1 MLISCSVERLYD
13 RAGDTMARPLCPACG
28 SRSVQKWGRT
38 SSGAQRWRCGDCKGA
53 FTLKIDNSAKR
64 LDEFLDWLLS
74 KKRQADMPG
83 AGRTFRRR
91 TQEFWHVWPLPP
103 VTGEVCRVVFVDGIY
118 LARNV
123 CILIARSE
131 GHVLGWFVSKS
142 ENSRAYKALMARI
155 APPDVVVTD
164 GGPGFQKARREL
176 WPNTRVQRCT
186 FHAFEQVR
194 RYTTTRPRTQAGVD
208 LYALAKKLLKVGD
221 PGQAAAWLAAYAK
234 WCSDY
239 DEFLREETTNDE
251 GKTFL
256 THERLVKAR
265 NSLTALVRQNTLFTY
280 VDPALTGR
288 LGALPATNN
297 AVESLNGQLRHMLR
311 EHRGLSLE
319 RRIKAVYW
327 WCYMHTE
334 CPMPAAEILKV
345 MPTDKSIS
353 QEMRTMS
360 YENRT
365 SIGPQKWGDGL
376 VWEELHRSTPWRR
389 DWD

>member
-1 MLISCSVERLYD
+1 MGSDMRKVMCPSCGGETKRFGKTA
-13 RAGDTMARPLCPACG
+13 AGT
-28 SRSVQKWGRT
+28 
-38 SSGAQRWRCGDCKGA
+38 QRWRCLDCGLT
-53 FTLKIDNSAKR
+53 FVNRIDNTAKR
-64 LDEFLDWLLS
+64 LDEFLGWLLS
-74 KKRQADMPG
+74 KERQSDMPG

-91 TQEFWHVWPLPP
+91 TQEFWRVWPLPP

-118 LARNV
+118 LARNTCV
-123 CILIARSE
+123 LIARGE
-131 GHVLGWFVSKS
+131 EHVLGWYVARS

-164 GGPGFQKARREL
+164 GGSGFQKARRQLLPE
-176 WPNTRVQRCT
+176 TRVQRCT
-186 FHAFEQVR
+186 FHAFEQVK

-208 LYALAKKLLKVGD
+208 LYALAKKLLKTETS
-221 PGQAAAWLAAYAK
+221 GQAAAWLAAYAR

-239 DEFLREETTNDE
+239 DEFLKEETTNDE
-251 GKTFL
+251 GRTFL

-265 NSLTALVRQNTLFTY
+265 NSLTSLARSGQLFTY
-280 VDPALTGR
+280 VDPGLVER

-297 AVESLNGQLRHMLR
+297 AVESLNAQLRAMLR

-319 RRIKAVYW
+319 RRVKAVYW

-334 CPMPAAEILKV
+334 CPMSAAEILRA
-345 MPTDKSIS
+345 MPTDEDIAR
-353 QEMRTMS
+353 EMRDMS
-360 YENRT
+360 YETRA
-365 SIGPQKWGDGL
+365 SLGPQRWGDGL

>member
-1 MLISCSVERLYD
+1 MNVVKCPSCGGKMKRNGTTS
-13 RAGDTMARPLCPACG
+13 AGNT
-28 SRSVQKWGRT
+28 
-38 SSGAQRWRCGDCKGA
+38 RWRCTSCGA
-53 FTLKIDNSAKR
+53 SETVHVDNAAKR
-64 LDEFLDWLLS
+64 LREFLGWLLS
-74 KKRQADMPG
+74 KARQADMPG
-83 AGRTFRRR
+83 GGRTFRRR
-91 TQEFWHVWPLPP
+91 TEQFWHIWPLPP

-123 CILIARSE
+123 CVLIARSE
-131 GHVLGWFVSKS
+131 EFVLGWYVSRS
-142 ENSRAYKALMARI
+142 ENSRSYGALMARI

-164 GGPGFQKARREL
+164 GGPGFQKARRRL
-176 WPNTRVQRCT
+176 WPDTRVQRCT
-186 FHAFEQVR
+186 FHAFEQVK

-208 LYALAKKLLKVGD
+208 LYAIARELLGVESSE
-221 PGQAAAWLAAYAK
+221 QAAAWLASYAG
-234 WCSDY
+234 WCATY

-280 VDPALTGR
+280 VEPDLVGR
-288 LGALPATNN
+288 LGTLPATNN
-297 AVESLNGQLRHMLR
+297 AVESTNAQLRRMLR

-334 CPMPAAEILKV
+334 CPLPAAEILRV
-345 MPTDKSIS
+345 MPTDATIAR
-353 QEMRTMS
+353 EMRAIG
-360 YENRT
+360 YEERAKA
-365 SIGPQKWGDGL
+365 GPQRWGDGL